1 MSTRKKLF
9 LGIIGILGT
18 LFVLLLVTLLLL
30 PQVINLEPV
39 KQKIQAS
46 VSQLIEGEM
55 QYQRADVTFFPQPRV
70 VIHRARIAIPD
81 KAIVSMER
89 MTIVPQ
95 IIPLLRGK
103 LRISL
108 IQAERPAITLDLAS
122 GMPKKE
128 KPKEEPIRLS
138 SQVIAETIAP
148 LLGFLESKVPHLA
161 ILVEK
166 GQFTLTEAQQPVFWF
181 RDIQV
186 RAQLP
191 PDQLRVGL
199 TCQSNLWGNISIA
212 AQLDAKDLTG
222 TGNIEL
228 TDFHP
233 HVLLNYFAPATP
245 SLFGDSRGN
254 LRISLKMDQGK
265 AFQGK
270 IQGSSPYLTFQ
281 QGEKEW
287 VLKGKALDGA
297 FRWQDDQISF
307 SLTELRLENPRIR
320 LSGEFFIDPAA
331 PHIRLE
337 IAGREV
343 DVSSVR
349 EIALGLAGK
358 VDVLQTVFD
367 IVRGGEIPYISFK
380 TRGRSPADLGQ
391 LKNIS
396 LRGNMVG
403 GRIFLS
409 ESLTGLKGI
418 HFDLRDAGGDIT
430 ISQGILQGKNLAAQ
444 WEKTRVSKG
453 LLQLG
458 LEGEK
463 APFHLEALADVDLS
477 HLPPFL
483 KKLIGD
489 QTVSEEMDRLHELQG
504 RARAKLVL
512 GETRRSIQPQVEV
525 QELNLSARYD
535 RIPYPVQIESVQA
548 VVGGGKIEVKNLKG
562 AIGKSSFSEITARI
576 DLAGTPNIGVSSGKS
591 IILLEEIYAWL
602 TSLEKYK
609 VPLQDLKSL
618 QGPMAL
624 SIMSLQGPL
633 TQPGK
638 WDFRIQAEIERLAME
653 ASMLPGPLVVRAA
666 KLDVTP
672 EKILLQDSE
681 VNLLDASL
689 KVSAGVNG
697 WQQGWNRLE
706 GTFQG
711 NLGAHIMGWAFTYFH
726 VPENLKI
733 HAPLAIRQTRV
744 GWDQRGEIRV
754 SGNLRWP
761 EGPSVT
767 IDLLYD
773 AETLAVN
780 RLLME
785 DEQSQADVGL
795 KFHQKE
801 LLLNFK
807 GRLEK
812 STLDRILVKNEF
824 LRGSIRGDFQSRIF
838 IDQPLRSTA
847 HGKLKGVDL
856 GLVLPLKGPLIVKDF
871 SVDADKGRVH
881 VESAALRWDDRH
893 LTLGGWLDFSPEGFH
908 LDMDVSV
915 DGLEWAKIEK
925 ILKTEDQKTEPVK
938 AARTQIPPLRGRIG
952 FKSTYFQYKQFTWKP
967 LDLEITLLP
976 EGVKVTVREANVCG
990 ISTTGTVKTTSE
1002 DVALDFQPQARNQD
1016 LSPIIRCLLGGPSP
1030 ITGNLDFYGAIRG
1043 RAQSKDLVQSLQGPL
1058 EIEAKDG
1065 RIYRESG
1072 SLAIRILEF
1081 LNLTELLVGEKD
1093 DPLKKGMDYKSF
1105 RAKGELRSGK
1115 LTIQE
1120 LVLDASA
1127 MQVASQGE
1135 IDFVNQR
1142 MDLVIA
1148 VAPLKTV
1155 DWIVKHLPVVDN
1167 ILEGTLISIPIRVQG
1182 DLKDP
1187 RIIPL
1192 APGQIGHDLMGIM
1205 KRTLKLPFKVVQPIV
1220 KGAEKLHPQ
1229 PEAPK

>member
-9 LGIIGILGT
+9 FWIIGIPAT
-18 LFVLLLVTLLLL
+18 LFILLLVALLLL

-39 KQKIQAS
+39 KQKIQRH

-55 QYQRADVTFFPQPRV
+55 QYQRADLTFRPQPRV
-70 VIHRARIAIPD
+70 VIHQARIAIPD

-89 MTIVPQ
+89 LTIVPQ
-95 IIPLLRGK
+95 VIPLLRGK
-103 LRISL
+103 VRISL
-108 IQAERPAITLDLAS
+108 VQAERPAVALDLAS
-122 GMPKKE
+122 GIPKKE
-128 KPKEEPIRLS
+128 KPKEEPLRLFS
-138 SQVIAETIAP
+138 RVMAETIAP
-148 LLGFLESKVPHLA
+148 LLGFLESKAPHLT

-166 GQFTLTEAQQPVFWF
+166 GQFTLTEARQPVFWF

-191 PDQLRVGL
+191 PDRLRVDL

-212 AQLDAKDLTG
+212 AQLGTKDLNG
-222 TGNIEL
+222 TGNIEV

-233 HVLLNYFAPATP
+233 HVLLNYLAPATP

-254 LRISLKMDQGK
+254 LRISLKVDQGR

-281 QGEKEW
+281 QGGKKW

-297 FRWQDDQISF
+297 FRWQDDQINF
-307 SLTELRLENPRIR
+307 ILTELRLENPRIR
-320 LSGEFFIDPAA
+320 LSGELFIDPAA

-367 IVRGGEIPYISFK
+367 IVREGEIPYISFQ

-418 HFDLRDAGGDIT
+418 PLDLRDAGGEVIL
-430 ISQGILQGKNLAAQ
+430 SRGILEGKNLAAQ
-444 WEKTRVSKG
+444 GEKIRVSKG
-453 LLQLG
+453 LLRLG
-458 LEGEK
+458 LEGER
-463 APFHLEALADVDLS
+463 APFHLEALADVDLAQ
-477 HLPPFL
+477 LPPFL

-489 QTVSEEMDRLHELQG
+489 QTFSEEMDRFQELRG
-504 RARAKLVL
+504 RTRAKLIL
-512 GETRRSIQPQVEV
+512 GETRQSIRPQVEV

-535 RIPYPVQIESVQA
+535 RIPYPLQIESGQA
-548 VVGGGKIEVKNLKG
+548 VYGGGKIEVKNLNG
-562 AIGKSSFSEITARI
+562 AIGKSSFSGITARI

-591 IILLEEIYAWL
+591 VIWLEEIHAWL
-602 TSLEKYK
+602 TSLEKFK
-609 VPLQDLKSL
+609 APLQDLKSL
-618 QGPMAL
+618 QGAMAL
-624 SIMSLQGPL
+624 SFMSLQGPL
-633 TQPGK
+633 TQPEK
-638 WDFRIQAEIERLAME
+638 WDFRIRAEVERLAME

-666 KLDVTP
+666 QLDVTP
-672 EKILLQDSE
+672 EKIILQDSQ

-689 KVSAGVNG
+689 KVSAGVHG
-697 WQQGWNRLE
+697 WQQGWNGLE

-711 NLGAHIMGWAFTYFH
+711 NLGAHIMGWAFTYFR
-726 VPENLKI
+726 VPENLRI
-733 HAPLAIRQTRV
+733 RAPLAIRQTRV
-744 GWDQRGEIRV
+744 GGDRRGEIQV
-754 SGNLRWP
+754 QGDLRWP
-761 EGPSVT
+761 EGPSVA
-767 IDLLYD
+767 IDLLYN

-785 DEQSQADVGL
+785 DDQSQADVVL
-795 KFHQKE
+795 KFQQKE
-801 LLLNFK
+801 LLLHFK
-807 GRLEK
+807 GHLEK

-847 HGKLKGVDL
+847 QGKLKGVDL
-856 GLVLPLKGPLIVKDF
+856 GLVLPLKGPLIVNDF

-893 LTLGGWLDFSPEGFH
+893 LALGGWMDFSPDGFH

-925 ILKTEDQKTEPVK
+925 ILKTGDQKTEPVK
-938 AARTQIPPLRGRIG
+938 DARTQIPPLRGRIG
-952 FKSTYFQYKQFTWKP
+952 FKITSFEYDRFTWRP
-967 LDLEITLLP
+967 LDLEITFLP
-976 EGVKVTVREANVCG
+976 EGLKVAVREAKVCG
-990 ISTTGTVKTTSE
+990 ISTPGTVQAASG
-1002 DVALDFQPQARNQD
+1002 DMALDFQPLAKNQD
-1016 LSPIIRCLLGGPSP
+1016 FPSTVGCLSGRPFLM
-1030 ITGNLDFYGAIRG
+1030 TGNLNFYGRVKGRG
-1043 RAQSKDLVQSLQGPL
+1043 QSKDLVQSLQGPW
-1058 EIEAKDG
+1058 EMEAKDG
-1065 RIYRESG
+1065 RIYQDPMAMKI
-1072 SLAIRILEF
+1072 LAF
-1081 LNLTELLVGEKD
+1081 LNLTDLLVGEKD
-1093 DPLKKGMDYKSF
+1093 DPFKKGMDYKSL

-1115 LTIQE
+1115 LTIRE
-1120 LVLDASA
+1120 LVLDAAA

-1142 MDLVIA
+1142 IDLAVA
-1148 VAPLKTV
+1148 VAPLKSV
-1155 DWIVKHLPVVDN
+1155 DWIVKHIPGVDY
-1167 ILEGTLISIPIRVQG
+1167 ILGGTLVSIPIRIQG

-1192 APGQIGHDLMGIM
+1192 APSQIGDDLMGIM
-1205 KRTLKLPFKVVQPIV
+1205 KRTLKLPFRVVQPIV
-1220 KGAEKLHPQ
+1220 KDAERLHSQ
-1229 PEAPK
+1229 PEAAK

>member
-1 MSTRKKLF
+1 MGVRKKLF
-9 LGIIGILGT
+9 FWIIGILGT
-18 LFVLLLVTLLLL
+18 LFVLLLVILLFLPTL
-30 PQVINLEPV
+30 INLEPV
-39 KQKIQAS
+39 KEKIQAR
-46 VSQLIEGEM
+46 VSHIIEGEM

-70 VIHRARIAIPD
+70 VIHRAGIAIPD
-81 KAIVSMER
+81 KAIVSVER
-89 MTIVPQ
+89 LTLVPQ
-95 IIPLLRGK
+95 IVPLVRGK
-103 LRISL
+103 VRISL
-108 IQAERPAITLDLAS
+108 VQAERPAVTLDLA
-122 GMPKKE
+122 GGIPKKE
-128 KPKEEPIRLS
+128 KPKEQSLRLS
-138 SQVIAETIAP
+138 SRVIAETIAP
-148 LLGFLESKVPHLA
+148 LLGFLESKVPHLTV
-161 ILVEK
+161 LVEK
-166 GQFTLTEAQQPVFWF
+166 GQFTLTEARQPVFWF

-191 PDQLRVGL
+191 PDQLRADL

-212 AQLDAKDLTG
+212 AQLDTKDLNG

-245 SLFGDSRGN
+245 PLFGDSRGN
-254 LRISLKMDQGK
+254 LRISLKVDQGK
-265 AFQGK
+265 ALRGK

-287 VLKGKALDGA
+287 VLKGNALDGA
-297 FRWQDDQISF
+297 FRWQDDQINF

-320 LSGEFFIDPAA
+320 LSGEILIDPAA
-331 PHIRLE
+331 PDIRLE

-349 EIALGLAGK
+349 KTALGLAGK

-391 LKNIS
+391 LKNIF
-396 LRGNMVG
+396 LQGNMVG

-418 HFDLRDAGGDIT
+418 HFDLQDAGGEVIL
-430 ISQGILQGKNLAAQ
+430 SRGILEGKNLAAQ
-444 WEKTRVSKG
+444 WEKARVSRG
-453 LLQLG
+453 LLRLG
-458 LEGEK
+458 LEGEN

-477 HLPPFL
+477 QLPPFL

-489 QTVSEEMDRLHELQG
+489 QKFFEEMDRFQELQG

-512 GETRRSIQPQVEV
+512 GETRQSIQPRLEV
-525 QELNLSARYD
+525 QELNLSAGYD
-535 RIPYPVQIESVQA
+535 RIPYPLRIESAQA
-548 VVGGGKIEVKNLKG
+548 VYGGGKIDVKNLNG
-562 AIGKSSFSEITARI
+562 AIGKSSFSGITARI

-591 IILLEEIYAWL
+591 ILLLEEIYAWV
-602 TSLEKYK
+602 TSLEKFK
-609 VPLQDLKSL
+609 VLLQDLKSL
-618 QGPMAL
+618 QGAMAL
-624 SIMSLQGPL
+624 SFMSLQGPL
-633 TQPGK
+633 TQPEK
-638 WDFRIQAEIERLAME
+638 WDFRIRAEVERMAME

-666 KLDVTP
+666 QLDVTP
-672 EKILLQDSE
+672 EKIILQDSQ

-689 KVSAGVNG
+689 KISAGVHG

-711 NLGAHIMGWAFTYFH
+711 NLGAHIMGWAFTYFQ
-726 VPENLKI
+726 VPENLRI
-733 HAPLAIRQTRV
+733 RAPLAIRQTRV
-744 GWDQRGEIRV
+744 GWDRRGEIQV
-754 SGNLRWP
+754 SGDLRWP
-761 EGPSVT
+761 EGPSVA
-767 IDLLYD
+767 IDLLYN
-773 AETLAVN
+773 AEALAVN

-801 LLLNFK
+801 LVLNFK

-838 IDQPLRSTA
+838 IDQALRSTA
-847 HGKLKGVDL
+847 HGKIKGVDL
-856 GLVLPLKGPLIVKDF
+856 GLVLPLKVPLIVENF
-871 SVDADKGRVH
+871 SVDVDKGRVH

-893 LTLGGWLDFSPEGFH
+893 VALGGWLDFSPEGFQ

-925 ILKTEDQKTEPVK
+925 ILKTEDQKTEPGK
-938 AARTQIPPLRGRIG
+938 AAGTQIPPLRGRIG
-952 FKSTYFQYKQFTWKP
+952 FKSASFGYERFSWRP
-967 LDLEITLLP
+967 LDLEFAFLP

-990 ISTTGTVKTTSE
+990 ISTPGTVQATSE
-1002 DVALDFQPQARNQD
+1002 DLALDFQPLARNQD
-1016 LSPIIRCLLGGPSP
+1016 FSSIVACLSGRTILM
-1030 ITGNLDFYGAIRG
+1030 TGNLDFYGRVKGRG
-1043 RAQSKDLVQSLQGPL
+1043 QSKDLVRSLQGPL
-1058 EIEAKDG
+1058 EMEAKDG
-1065 RIYRESG
+1065 RIYQDPIAVKI
-1072 SLAIRILEF
+1072 LAF
-1081 LNLTELLVGEKD
+1081 LNLTELLVGGKD
-1093 DPLKKGMDYKSF
+1093 DPFKKGMDYKSL
-1105 RAKGELRSGK
+1105 RVKGELRSGK
-1115 LTIQE
+1115 LTIKE

-1135 IDFVNQR
+1135 IDFVDQR
-1142 MDLVIA
+1142 LDLVIA

-1155 DWIVKHLPVVDN
+1155 DWIVKHIPGVDY
-1167 ILEGTLISIPIRVQG
+1167 ILDGTLVSIPIRIQG

-1187 RIIPL
+1187 RMIPL
-1192 APGQIGHDLMGIM
+1192 APGQIGQDLMGIM
-1205 KRTLKLPFKVVQPIV
+1205 KRTLKLPFKVVQPTV
-1220 KGAEKLHPQ
+1220 KDAEKLYPQ